1 MAQSLIERRSALLAE
16 ARDLL
21 PADGEKMDKETY
33 ARVEGLMEEHDAV
46 DAEIKAAEKAGS
58 LMDRVRGADLGE
70 KATEDT
76 PADHAAATLGDHF
89 VKHAGD
95 VLRRQSNG
103 AQMQSATPEYETRAA
118 DDPFLTPNA
127 EGSEVAHLAPWTTE
141 FRRSIV
147 NAKRDKLVIADL
159 MGAATVAAQTQT
171 ISYLVE
177 KLPLVAEGG
186 AATVAE
192 GARKPYVRFNN
203 FEIESEKLTKIAAL
217 TKITDETAADLTFV
231 RSWINDR
238 LIYELSVVEEEQLLK
253 GDGTGSNLTGLLN
266 REGLQQYDIAGDLF
280 DGLFLASQKVPEFTG
295 LTADALVVNT
305 ADFVRIRLAKDGNG
319 QYFAGGPFTAGQY
332 GNGGLTLNPAP
343 WGLRT
348 VDTPAI
354 ARGTYVLGA
363 FRQGSTVLRKNGL
376 RVDSTN
382 SNVDDFEQNLITLR
396 AEERLG
402 LMVERPAAFV
412 TGSLA
417 GSEIPGVPAPAD
429 SAAAA

>member
-1 MAQSLIERRSALLAE
+1 MPKSLIERRSALLAE
-16 ARDLL
+16 ARALI
-21 PADGEKMDKETY
+21 PADGADMTPEAYEKAT
-33 ARVEGLMEEHDAV
+33 GLMDDFDKV
-46 DAEIKAAEKAGS
+46 DAEIKAAQKSGS
-58 LMDRVRGADLGE
+58 LIDRVRGADLGE
-70 KATEDT
+70 KAPEDT
-76 PADHAAATLGDHF
+76 PGDHAAATLGDHF

-95 VLRRQSNG
+95 VLTRQAGG
-103 AQMQSATPEYETRAA
+103 AQMQSATPEYETRAPE
-118 DDPFLTPNA
+118 DPFLTPNA
-127 EGSEVAHLAPWTTE
+127 EGSEVAHLAPWATE
-141 FRRSIV
+141 FRRTIV

-159 MGAATVAAQTQT
+159 MGAATVSPQTQT

-203 FEIESEKLTKIAAL
+203 FDVVSEKLTKIAAL

-238 LIYELSVVEEEQLLK
+238 LIYELSVVEEEQLLA
-253 GDGTGSNLTGLLN
+253 GDGTGSNVTGLLN

-305 ADFVRIRLAKDGNG
+305 ADFVRIRLAKDANG

-332 GNGGLTLNPAP
+332 GNGGLTLNPSP

-354 ARGTYVLGA
+354 ERGTYVLGA
-363 FRQGSTVLRKNGL
+363 FRQGATVLRKNGL

-382 SNVDDFEQNLITLR
+382 SNADDFEQNLITLR

-429 SAAAA
+429 AAA

>member
-16 ARDLL
+16 ARALI
-21 PADGEKMDKETY
+21 PADGADMTPEVYEKAT
-33 ARVEGLMEEHDAV
+33 GLMDDFDKV
-46 DAEIKAAEKAGS
+46 DAEIKAAQKAGS
-58 LMDRVRGADLGE
+58 LIDRVRGADLGE
-70 KATEDT
+70 APEDT
-76 PADHAAATLGDHF
+76 PGDRAAATLGDHF

-95 VLRRQSNG
+95 VLTRQAGG
-103 AQMQSATPEYETRAA
+103 AQMQSATPEYETRAPE
-118 DDPFLTPNA
+118 DPFLSPNA
-127 EGSEVAHLAPWTTE
+127 EGSEVAHLAPWATE
-141 FRRSIV
+141 FRRTIV

-159 MGAATVAAQTQT
+159 MGAATVSPQTQT

-203 FEIESEKLTKIAAL
+203 FDVVSEKLTKIAAL

-238 LIYELSVVEEEQLLK
+238 LIYELSVVEEEQLLA
-253 GDGTGSNLTGLLN
+253 GDGTGSNVTGLLN

-305 ADFVRIRLAKDGNG
+305 ADFVRIRLAKDANG

-332 GNGGLTLNPAP
+332 GNGGLTLNPSP

-354 ARGTYVLGA
+354 ERGTYVLGA
-363 FRQGSTVLRKNGL
+363 FRQGATVLRKNGL

-382 SNVDDFEQNLITLR
+382 SNADDFEQNLITLR

-412 TGSLA
+412 AGSLA

-429 SAAAA
+429 AAA